1 MIRDKIQ
8 GEATKCLIDNYS
20 KAQINNKKINGGL
33 LHIAPRVGKSKI
45 IIDFLNH
52 ILKENNELTVTI
64 SAVYN
69 DILDSWV
76 AEFAKWDYK
85 GNCNLVNQ
93 RSITKEHCA
102 DILII
107 DECHTLSENQ
117 IANIH
122 SLNYK
127 YVIGLSGT
135 ITDKTHRELYP
146 ILTKNVIYYYPIEKA
161 ITDGIIS
168 NYSIV
173 VYTLPLDNKVAYVES
188 GTANKK
194 FLTTESSNY
203 TYLTKQ
209 FNRYKIMSFKDTKFI
224 NMKYKYAG
232 MRSRFIYSAKS
243 KIDLV
248 NKFIKSFDKDEPIL
262 IFTTLTDVANVLN
275 SDTHHSKSSVKSKY
289 INLTK
294 NDEITNLEL
303 FKQGIISRLAV
314 CNMVSMGITIPNLKI
329 AVFHQ
334 LQSSPELAQQKI
346 LRACNFVSKDVIAQ
360 IYIFVYENTVDMDW
374 LQQALEP
381 FDTNKIRYDSF
392 RNIK

>member
-1 MIRDKIQ
+1 MIRDEIQ
-8 GEATKCLIDNYS
+8 LSAVNSLIDNYT
-20 KAQINNKKINGGL
+20 NKRNKGGGL

-45 IIDFLNH
+45 VIDFLNH
-52 ILKENNELTVTI
+52 ILKENEQLTVTI

-76 AEFAKWDYK
+76 SELNKWECSVAAK
-85 GNCNLVNQ
+85 LVNQ
-93 RSITKEHCA
+93 RSITKEHYS

-117 IANIH
+117 INNIH
-122 SLNYK
+122 SLNFK

-135 ITDKTHRELYP
+135 ITDKTHKELYP
-146 ILTKNVIYYYPIEKA
+146 ILTRKVIYYYPIEKA

-168 NYSIV
+168 NYNIV
-173 VYTLPLDNKVAYVES
+173 VYTLPLDNKDAYIES
-188 GTANKK
+188 GAANKK
-194 FLTTESSNY
+194 FLTTELSNY
-203 TYLTKQ
+203 GYLTKQ
-209 FNRYKIMSFKDTKFI
+209 FNKFRMMSFKDPKFS

-243 KIDLV
+243 KVNLV
-248 NKFIKSFDKDEPIL
+248 NRFINSFSSDEPIL
-262 IFTTLTDVANVLN
+262 IFTTLTDVANILN
-275 SDTHHSKSSVKSKY
+275 TDTHHSKSNVKSKY
-289 INLTK
+289 VDLTN

-303 FKQGIISRLAV
+303 FKQGIINRLAV

-346 LRACNFVSKDVIAQ
+346 LRACNFVSRDTIAQ
-360 IYIFVYENTVDMDW
+360 IFIFVYENTVDMDW

-381 FDTNKIRYDSF
+381 FDHKKIRYDSF